1 MLKLIKLEMKK
12 EVTVDTTENTK
23 DHKSLYKQLY
33 NLKNGELR
41 RNAQILRK
49 VQTFKTKAGRN
60 SKYEHSNH
68 KH

>member
-49 VQTFKTKAGRN
+49 VQTSKTEPGRN
-60 SKYEHSNH
+60 RRYRQTNH
-68 KH
+68 KY